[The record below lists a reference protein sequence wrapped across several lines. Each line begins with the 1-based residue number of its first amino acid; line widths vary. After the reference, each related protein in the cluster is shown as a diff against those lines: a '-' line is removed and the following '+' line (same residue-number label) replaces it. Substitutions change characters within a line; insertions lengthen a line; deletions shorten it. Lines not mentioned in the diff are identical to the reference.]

1 MRQSLYNTLYSYLRE
16 DALQTQRTWTMS
28 QTENRS
34 KAALVLPGGGAR
46 GAFQVGVLKAVA
58 ELLPRG
64 APNPFPVISG
74 TSAGAV
80 NSVVLASRAR
90 HFRSAVAEL
99 ENVWG
104 HFRCHHVY
112 KTDNLT
118 MLKSSLQWL
127 LSIVSGGWIVDAPR
141 SLLDNAPLRSLLN
154 SNVHFP
160 RIEDSLSDGYVD
172 AVAVTAAGYDSA
184 RSTSFFEA
192 VAEQRSWERT
202 RRIGRRCELNLDHVM
217 ASIAVPMVFPP
228 VRIGNEFFGDG
239 AMRQATPL
247 SPAVHLGADRIL
259 VIGIRD
265 ETGDQTPDSGPEAP
279 SFAQIAG
286 YMLDTLFMD
295 GLYSDLERITRINQ
309 LIDTIPTDE
318 TPASVAN
325 MRAIDTMLV
334 VPSEDLRV
342 IAHKHRKQLPF
353 AIRALLRGVGGSNPG
368 ENRLLSFL
376 LFEKAYTRE
385 LIKLGYHDA
394 MKVKD
399 ELLDFVTGAPVPRL
413 FAPSWIK
420 KDLSAF
426 SAATGDELQEE

>member
-1 MRQSLYNTLYSYLRE
+1 M
-16 DALQTQRTWTMS
+16 TQPANDIRT
-28 QTENRS
+28 
-34 KAALVLPGGGAR
+34 ALVLPGGGAR

-58 ELLPRG
+58 ELLPRNSS
-64 APNPFPVISG
+64 NPFAVISG

-80 NSVVLASRAR
+80 NSVVLASRAQ
-90 HFRSAVAEL
+90 HLRSAVAEL
-99 ENVWG
+99 EQVWG

-112 KTDNLT
+112 KTDHLT
-118 MLKSSLQWL
+118 MLKSSLHWL
-127 LSIVSGGWIVDAPR
+127 TSIVLGGWLVGAPK
-141 SLLDNAPLRSLLN
+141 SLLDNAPLRSLL
-154 SNVHFP
+154 SRNVHFP
-160 RIEDSLSDGYVD
+160 RIQDAIDGGYLD
-172 AVAVTAAGYDSA
+172 AIAITAAGYSSA

-192 VAEQRSWERT
+192 IDKQRSWQRT
-202 RRIGRRCELNLDHVM
+202 RRLGLRSELNLDHIM
-217 ASIAVPMVFPP
+217 ASIAVPMIFPP

-265 ETGDQTPDSGPEAP
+265 ETGDQVSDTGPEPP
-279 SFAQIAG
+279 SFAHIAG

-309 LIDTIPTDE
+309 LIDSIPSDNRPE
-318 TPASVAN
+318 SVAH
-325 MRAIDTMLV
+325 MRPIDTMLI

-342 IAHKHRKQLPF
+342 IAHRHRTELPF

-385 LIKLGYHDA
+385 LIKLGYRDA
-394 MKVKD
+394 MNVKD
-399 ELLDFVTGAPVPRL
+399 ELRAFVTGADVPRL
-413 FAPSWIK
+413 FAPNWIK

-426 SAATGDELQEE
+426 HSDA